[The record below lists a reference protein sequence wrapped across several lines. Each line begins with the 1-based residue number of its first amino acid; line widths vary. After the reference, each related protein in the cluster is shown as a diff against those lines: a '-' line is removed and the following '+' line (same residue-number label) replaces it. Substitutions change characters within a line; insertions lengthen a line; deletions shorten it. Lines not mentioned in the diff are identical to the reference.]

1 MLQSEQIRWTTPD
14 KLWAVSENEGR
25 PGATDP
31 VTEAAITG
39 AALVR
44 HLDDFRFASLR
55 ALRQLH
61 RALGAERV
69 AVGLIAA
76 DGRSIREELAWAGG
90 FGRCGESER
99 VISCEAFAAEMSAW
113 LATRSCSLE
122 VEIDALAPLWHE
134 LSCDHLMLVRGGR
147 VVEGRGQV
155 ALVVQMRNPARL
167 ADGADHAMAL
177 LLDEYGRR
185 RQAVRA

>member
-1 MLQSEQIRWTTPD
+1 MLHGEQIRWSMPD
-14 KLWAVSENEGR
+14 TLCSLSEGGGR
-25 PGATDP
+25 PGANDP

-44 HLDDFRFASLR
+44 HLEDFRFASLR

-69 AVGLIAA
+69 AIGLIAP
-76 DGRSIREELAWAGG
+76 GGSCVREELAWAGG

-99 VISCEAFAAEMSAW
+99 VISCEAFAADMSTW
-113 LATRSCSLE
+113 LATRSSMLE
-122 VEIDALAPLWHE
+122 VEIDALAPVWHE

-147 VVEGRGQV
+147 VVEGGGQV
-155 ALVVQMRNPARL
+155 VLVVQMRNPARL
-167 ADGADHAMAL
+167 ADGADHAMGI

>member
-1 MLQSEQIRWTTPD
+1 MLRTEQIRWSMPESLCPVPD
-14 KLWAVSENEGR
+14 DGR
-25 PGATDP
+25 RWGASDP

-44 HLDDFRFASLR
+44 HLEDFRFATLR

-76 DGRSIREELAWAGG
+76 DGSRVNEELAWAGG

-99 VISCEAFAAEMSAW
+99 VISCEAFVDEVGAW
-113 LATRSCSLE
+113 LGGRACALE
-122 VEIDALAPLWHE
+122 LGIDVLAPVWHD
-134 LSCDHLMLVRGGR
+134 LACDQLMMVRGRNPARGLDQ
-147 VVEGRGQV
+147 VVLV
-155 ALVVQMRNPARL
+155 AQMRNPARL
-167 ADGADHAMAL
+167 ADGADQAMAIF
-177 LLDEYGRR
+177 LDEYDRR
-185 RQAVRA
+185 RQSVRA

>member
-1 MLQSEQIRWTTPD
+1 MLRSEQIRWSMPD
-14 KLWAVSENEGR
+14 SLCSVPDEGGKW
-25 PGATDP
+25 GASDP

-44 HLDDFRFASLR
+44 HLEDFRFASLR

-61 RALGAERV
+61 RALGADRV
-69 AVGLIAA
+69 AIGLIAA
-76 DGRSIREELAWAGG
+76 DGHSIHEELAWAGG

-99 VISCEAFAAEMSAW
+99 VISCDAFAAEMSAW
-113 LATRSCSLE
+113 LATRSCMLE
-122 VEIDALAPLWHE
+122 VEIDALAPVWHE

>member
-1 MLQSEQIRWTTPD
+1 MLRTEQIRWSMPD
-14 KLWAVSENEGR
+14 SLCSVPDEGGKW
-25 PGATDP
+25 GASDP

-44 HLDDFRFASLR
+44 HLEDFRFASLR

-69 AVGLIAA
+69 AIGLMAA
-76 DGRSIREELAWAGG
+76 DGHSVHEELAWAGG

-113 LATRSCSLE
+113 LATESGAGPRKRPANDHRCDAGWAE
-122 VEIDALAPLWHE
+122 NRIFQPGGALAQSADPGKRH
-134 LSCDHLMLVRGGR
+134 CYPGKTHRT
-147 VVEGRGQV
+147 
-155 ALVVQMRNPARL
+155 ART
-167 ADGADHAMAL
+167 
-177 LLDEYGRR
+177 RR
-185 RQAVRA
+185 